1 MLTCLRKMWIGY
13 VMLFLMITKK
23 GLNKMEYSRDDLT
36 KAMRWEIA
44 EQLAEDRLEQINKSL
59 DDVKVKDSFYTR
71 HGKRLL
77 DIILSLIAI
86 IITLPIQCCYI
97 DSYFS

>member
-1 MLTCLRKMWIGY
+1 MG
-13 VMLFLMITKK
+13 
-23 GLNKMEYSRDDLT
+23 YSRDDLT

-71 HGKRLL
+71 HGKGYW
-77 DIILSLIAI
+77 ILF
-86 IITLPIQCCYI
+86 YR
-97 DSYFS
+97 

>member
-1 MLTCLRKMWIGY
+1 MG
-13 VMLFLMITKK
+13 
-23 GLNKMEYSRDDLT
+23 YSRDDLT

-86 IITLPIQCCYI
+86 IITITN
-97 DSYFS
+97 